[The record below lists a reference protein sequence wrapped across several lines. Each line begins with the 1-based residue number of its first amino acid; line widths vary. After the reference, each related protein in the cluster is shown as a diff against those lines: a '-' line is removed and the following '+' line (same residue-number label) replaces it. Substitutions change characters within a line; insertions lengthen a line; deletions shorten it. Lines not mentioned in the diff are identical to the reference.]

1 MSFIS
6 NTIAYASGFL
16 GVPEGIAVSLGI
28 VPPRPKTD
36 IVERVLG
43 HRPRTPGD
51 VLWKA
56 ATVWGSRGCDK
67 ARMEAAM
74 RPHMAG
80 LPWQVRDFVKAAI
93 DGTDPAVMDDLASVK
108 DAAHRRRE
116 CHALAA
122 ALVDSRNG
130 CEAPL
135 PAAKRNPYDRM
146 MKLEMERR
154 AKRPDEGGWG
164 HAPARQAGYDPFG

>member
-6 NTIAYASGFL
+6 STIAYASGFL
-16 GVPEGIAVSLGI
+16 GVPEDVAVSLGI
-28 VPPRPKTD
+28 VPPRPKPD
-36 IVERVLG
+36 VVERVLG

-56 ATVWGSRGCDK
+56 ATVWGSRGYTK

-74 RPHMAG
+74 RPYMDR

-93 DGTDPAVMDDLASVK
+93 DGTESAVMDDLASVK
-108 DAAHRRRE
+108 DATHRRRE

-122 ALVDSRNG
+122 ALTDSRNG
-130 CEAPL
+130 YEAPM
-135 PAAKRNPYDRM
+135 PASKRNPYDRIIR
-146 MKLEMERR
+146 LEMERR

-164 HAPARQAGYDPFG
+164 HAPARQSGYDPFA